1 MQLSYDRDLMT
12 SNDDVNHLHCGRISW
27 CRPESKILPEVV
39 SATMSTVQ
47 HEMEVFLHVGD
58 IASTGT
64 GWWYPASSVCAWSV
78 MWSGNVL
85 LSSVDVNCTL
95 PTGTITCRSSSEA
108 PEDSEV
114 RDMSERL
121 DRTEL
126 DSVSLLNH
134 SENPEEKRKPKKQ
147 RKKKEDGTKELRHNR
162 KICIYPATL

>member
-12 SNDDVNHLHCGRISW
+12 SNDDVNHLHWGRICW

-39 SATMSTVQ
+39 SATMAVQ
-47 HEMEVFLHVGD
+47 HEPEVFLHVVD
-58 IASTGT
+58 VASAGT

-78 MWSGNVL
+78 MWSGNAL
-85 LSSVDVNCTL
+85 LSSMDVNCTL

-108 PEDSEV
+108 LEDSEA

-134 SENPEEKRKPKKQ
+134 SENPEEKRKSNKTKQ
-147 RKKKEDGTKELRHNR
+147 KRGRDERT
-162 KICIYPATL
+162 